1 MLWLISHFQ
10 ACPPPPPQTGIC
22 QAFVILLVPCRG
34 EFVRKP
40 VPGVRQLSMF
50 ITIPPCISWGLTSF
64 YDLYNNRECLCYEL
78 LCQAYL

>member
-10 ACPPPPPQTGIC
+10 ACPPPPPPQTGIC

-40 VPGVRQLSMF
+40 VPGGEAIVNV
-50 ITIPPCISWGLTSF
+50 
-64 YDLYNNRECLCYEL
+64 YNHSSLHFLGFNLIL
-78 LCQAYL
+78 

>member
-10 ACPPPPPQTGIC
+10 ACPPPPPPK

-40 VPGVRQLSMF
+40 VPGGEAIVNV
-50 ITIPPCISWGLTSF
+50 
-64 YDLYNNRECLCYEL
+64 YNHSSLHFLGFNLIL
-78 LCQAYL
+78 